1 MNDVDKAV
9 AALMKSIHDA
19 TGHFTGVE
27 INRFIGEINHLVGV
41 ATLLGRQS
49 MQGNL
54 DQIITREREDAVAKD
69 RERIRVAC
77 REFKAGDTI
86 VVNVPTLVM
95 FESSVLHPRKR

>member
-27 INRFIGEINHLVGV
+27 INRFIGQINNLVAV
-41 ATLLGRQS
+41 ATLAGRQS
-49 MQGNL
+49 IRGNL
-54 DQIITREREDAVAKD
+54 DQIVTKEREDAVAKD
-69 RERIRVAC
+69 RQRIQAAC

-86 VVNVPTLVM
+86 IVNVPTLVL
-95 FESSVLHPRKR
+95 FEASVLHPRKR